1 MRLFTEE
8 QIVDL
13 VYGKSEEGELVHKKF
28 DGTGKCSIFY
38 SGVVRMNDDC
48 LFYEIEWN
56 EIGLDLD
63 EKESWD
69 QDAPEVEPVGEVV
82 IRSAFVPRGEN
93 KRVLVAP
100 SDKDPLYDNPT
111 EWVHLLKTALQEA
124 AS

>member
-1 MRLFTEE
+1 MRHFTEE

-69 QDAPEVEPVGEVV
+69 QDAPEVEPAGEVV

-93 KRVLVAP
+93 KRVLVTP
-100 SDKDPLYDNPT
+100 SDNDPLYDKPT
-111 EWVHLLKTALQEA
+111 DWGHLLEAAMQEA

>member
-1 MRLFTEE
+1 
-8 QIVDL
+8 
-13 VYGKSEEGELVHKKF
+13 
-28 DGTGKCSIFY
+28 
-38 SGVVRMNDDC
+38 MNDDC

-82 IRSAFVPRGEN
+82 IRSAFVPKGES
-93 KRVLVAP
+93 KHVLVTP
-100 SDKDPLYDNPT
+100 SDNDPLYDNPT
-111 EWVHLLKTALQEA
+111 EWRHLLEAALEEA